1 MIQELLKTTEAQ
13 FKKKFKSS
21 DTEFKFADQ
30 ERPPTGI
37 IVDNPLFEYI
47 LDRRFM
53 AFGRFYLTYGKKGSC
68 KTSLFFDLAKLFQR
82 NGGEV
87 VWLETENAAD
97 LDYAR
102 KQGVDTSKLV
112 LQHPQTLEEA
122 LNLAELYI
130 RNLPKVDPD
139 QTTPLLICLDSI
151 AGSTTEYEQ
160 EQTNNITDMMPGSHA
175 RILSRFYR
183 EMEHPLAQEKCIFL
197 ALNQLKEKIG
207 GMSFGAETPES
218 MMGGNAPLFS
228 STCQW
233 KMSRTADLKKKND
246 HGVERKYGSSHE
258 LVCKRNKLGREG
270 NMQKIVFDMYIKGG
284 IDWYS
289 PLVKILG
296 ENYTDIIA
304 RVSATNNTW
313 KIEGCRYVD
322 DAGAEQT
329 IPTDDGMHERELGA
343 LIARS
348 DDAKNV
354 IRKAF
359 EIPDLPDDTTVKAVE
374 ADMKKK
380 RGRKKKTL
388 DESDNQE

>member
-1 MIQELLKTTEAQ
+1 MIQELLKATESQ
-13 FKKKFKSS
+13 FKKKFKTS
-21 DTEFKFADQ
+21 DTEFKFADA
-30 ERPPTGI
+30 ERPPTGVM
-37 IVDNPLFEYI
+37 VDNPLFEFI
-47 LDRRFM
+47 LDRQFM

-68 KTSLFFDLAKLFQR
+68 KTSLFFDLAKTFQR

-102 KQGVDTSKLV
+102 KQGVDTSKMV
-112 LQHPQTLEEA
+112 LQHPANLEEA
-122 LNLAELYI
+122 LNLAEMYI

-151 AGSTTEYEQ
+151 AGSTTAYEQ
-160 EQTNNITDMMPGSHA
+160 DQSHEITDMMPGSHA

-207 GMSFGAETPES
+207 GMSFGGDAPES

-233 KMSRTADLKKKND
+233 KMSRVADLKKKNA
-246 HGVERKYGSSHE
+246 HGVERKYGSRHE

-270 NMQKIVFDMYIKGG
+270 TSQSIQFDMYINGG
-284 IDWYS
+284 IDWFS
-289 PLVKILG
+289 PLVKTLG
-296 ENYTDIIA
+296 ENYTEIIS
-304 RVSATNNTW
+304 RGSAAANTW
-313 KIEGCRYVD
+313 NIPDCKYLD
-322 DAGAEQT
+322 DAGVGQT
-329 IPTDDGMHERELGA
+329 ISTEDSMHERELGA

-348 DDAKNV
+348 ADAKNV

-359 EIPDLPDDTTVKAVE
+359 EIPEPPDQTIVQSVE

-380 RGRKKKTL
+380 RGRKKKSL
-388 DESDNQE
+388 DDQPAD

>member
-1 MIQELLKTTEAQ
+1 MIQDLLKTTEAQ

-183 EMEHPLAQEKCIFL
+183 EMEHPLAQEKCVFL

-246 HGVERKYGSSHE
+246 HGVERKYGSQHE

-289 PLVKILG
+289 PLVKMLG
-296 ENYTDIIA
+296 EHYTDIIA
-304 RVSATNNTW
+304 RVSANNNTW
-313 KIEGCRYVD
+313 KIPDCRYTD
-322 DAGAEQT
+322 DNGAEQT

-359 EIPDLPDDTTVKAVE
+359 EIPDLPDDNTVKAVE

-380 RGRKKKTL
+380 RGKKKKSL
-388 DESDNQE
+388 DESENQE